1 MTYPLLIA
9 ATDDIESAI
18 DRLYSL
24 PLDEFTPARD
34 ALVKERRAAKDG
46 DGAAAIK
53 ALRKP
58 TAAAW
63 ALNQLSRHDS
73 GALDN
78 LLELGARLRKAQR
91 AALSGRGAASLR
103 ELSADR
109 RAAVDALTKKAI
121 RHLGPSG
128 ESQREPIASSLEAA
142 LASEDA
148 SEELRRGRLVKPL
161 DPPSGFGGDIPGLAL
176 VQDPDD
182 DDAEQ
187 ASPRQRRRAA
197 RAGRRTDDDAARKR
211 QDLEAIVSSKV
222 AALDKARGEAQA
234 AAREAAA
241 ARAEVSRL
249 QDELVSANG
258 RARAAAERARVA
270 QWAQSQAQQDLD
282 AAGRKLDALD

>member
-1 MTYPLLIA
+1 MIP
-9 ATDDIESAI
+9 ATDDIEDAI

-34 ALVKERRAAKDG
+34 ALVKERRAAKDS

-63 ALNQLSRHDS
+63 ALNQLSRHDT
-73 GALDN
+73 GALDD
-78 LLELGARLRKAQR
+78 LLALGAKLRKARR

-103 ELSADR
+103 ELSVDR
-109 RAAVDALTKKAI
+109 RAAVDALTKRAI

-128 ESQREPIASSLEAA
+128 ESQRDPIASSLEAA

-148 SEELRRGRLVKPL
+148 SAQLRRGRIVKPL
-161 DPPSGFGGDIPGLAL
+161 DPPSSFGGDTPGLAL
-176 VQDPDD
+176 VQDLA
-182 DDAEQ
+182 DDAAGQ
-187 ASPRQRRRAA
+187 AASPRQRRRAA
-197 RAGRRTDDDAARKR
+197 RAERRTDGDGDRKR
-211 QDLEAIVSSKV
+211 RELEAIVSSRL
-222 AALDKARGEAQA
+222 AALDKARREAQA

-241 ARAEVSRL
+241 TRAEVSRL

-270 QWAQSQAQQDLD
+270 QWAQSQAQQELD
-282 AAGRKLDALD
+282 AAGRRLDALD